1 MGDFVTVEIANALFG
16 YLETLYNLNQK
27 LVKLCGIDVID
38 DFESG
43 EKEILDI
50 IQDVPRII
58 PYSFNKKT
66 QTLILKDRDGLLEYK
81 DNISYLKEDYEKIL
95 SDNYEFLDK
104 IRKIRNK
111 YEHKMH
117 GVKHKSSG
125 SGSFSL
131 FDYTFMVG
139 DESMEIT
146 AGSFIKLI
154 KSVNNLFSKIVLDIS
169 KYAYENKKEDYLYYR
184 RITRFDFK
192 YFNKIYDNDIL
203 RIVGKIMKKF

>member
-1 MGDFVTVEIANALFG
+1 
-16 YLETLYNLNQK
+16 
-27 LVKLCGIDVID
+27 
-38 DFESG
+38 
-43 EKEILDI
+43 
-50 IQDVPRII
+50 
-58 PYSFNKKT
+58 
-66 QTLILKDRDGLLEYK
+66 
-81 DNISYLKEDYEKIL
+81 
-95 SDNYEFLDK
+95 
-104 IRKIRNK
+104 
-111 YEHKMH
+111 MH

-192 YFNKIYDNDIL
+192 DFNKIYDNDIL